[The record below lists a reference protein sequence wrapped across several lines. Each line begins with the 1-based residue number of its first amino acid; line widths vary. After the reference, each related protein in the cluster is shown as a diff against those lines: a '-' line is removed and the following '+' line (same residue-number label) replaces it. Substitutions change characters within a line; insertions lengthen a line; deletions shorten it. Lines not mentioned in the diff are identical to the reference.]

1 MRDGKKGTGNM
12 GMKSPRDMGIDSWS
26 IDDIDEGLSFAH
38 REDGSTIDLLIDIAE
53 TTDWD
58 KLPRQ
63 ILKGMNTGDT
73 VSIGSYGL
81 VIDFQYT
88 TNLEFA
94 DWHTGCGTLA
104 EIGFDGVYSEPLAKV
119 SIESNDRWIEERGI
133 PGRGDP
139 DNDSFNIAEAIKMGT
154 EKLHR

>member
-1 MRDGKKGTGNM
+1 MGTTTPHD
-12 GMKSPRDMGIDSWS
+12 MKIDSWS
-26 IDDIDEGLSFAH
+26 VDDIDEGLCFAH
-38 REDGSTIDLLIDIAE
+38 RKDGSTIDLLRDIAE

-63 ILKGMNTGDT
+63 ILKGMCSGDT
-73 VSIGSYGL
+73 VPIGSYGL

-88 TNLEFA
+88 TSLEFA
-94 DWHTGCGTLA
+94 DGHIGCGTLA

-119 SIESNDRWIEERGI
+119 SIEANDRWIEEKGI

-139 DNDSFNIAEAIKMGT
+139 DNDSRNIAEAIKMGT
-154 EKLHR
+154 EKLPR

>member
-1 MRDGKKGTGNM
+1 MSTNDT
-12 GMKSPRDMGIDSWS
+12 GIDYW
-26 IDDIDEGLSFAH
+26 ILDDIDEGLCFAH
-38 REDGSTIDLLIDIAE
+38 RGDGSTADPLIDIAE

-58 KLPRQ
+58 NLPRQ
-63 ILKGMNTGDT
+63 ILKGMNSGDT

-88 TNLEFA
+88 TSLEFA
-94 DWHTGCGTLA
+94 DGHIGCGTLA
-104 EIGFDGVYSEPLAKV
+104 EIGFDGVYSEPLARV
-119 SIESNDRWIEERGI
+119 SIEANDRWIEERGI

-139 DNDSFNIAEAIKMGT
+139 DNDSRNIAEAIKMGT

>member
-1 MRDGKKGTGNM
+1 M
-12 GMKSPRDMGIDSWS
+12 GMKSSHDMGIDSW
-26 IDDIDEGLSFAH
+26 ILDDIDEGLCFAH
-38 REDGSTIDLLIDIAE
+38 REDGSTIDLLCNIAE

-58 KLPRQ
+58 ELPRQ
-63 ILKGMNTGDT
+63 ILKRMNAGDT

-81 VIDFQYT
+81 VLDFQYT
-88 TNLEFA
+88 TSLEFA
-94 DWHTGCGTLA
+94 DGHTGCGTLA

-119 SIESNDRWIEERGI
+119 SIEANDRWIEEKGI

-139 DNDSFNIAEAIKMGT
+139 YNDSRNIAEAIKMGT

>member
-1 MRDGKKGTGNM
+1 M
-12 GMKSPRDMGIDSWS
+12 GMTTPHDMKIDSWLL
-26 IDDIDEGLSFAH
+26 DDIDEGLCFAH
-38 REDGSTIDLLIDIAE
+38 REDDSTIGLLLDIAE

-63 ILKGMNTGDT
+63 ILKGMSIGDT
-73 VSIGSYGL
+73 VPIGSYGL

-88 TNLEFA
+88 TSLEFA
-94 DWHTGCGTLA
+94 DGHIGCGTLA

-119 SIESNDRWIEERGI
+119 SIEANDRWIEERGI

-139 DNDSFNIAEAIKMGT
+139 DNDSRNIAEAIKMGT
-154 EKLHR
+154 ERIHR